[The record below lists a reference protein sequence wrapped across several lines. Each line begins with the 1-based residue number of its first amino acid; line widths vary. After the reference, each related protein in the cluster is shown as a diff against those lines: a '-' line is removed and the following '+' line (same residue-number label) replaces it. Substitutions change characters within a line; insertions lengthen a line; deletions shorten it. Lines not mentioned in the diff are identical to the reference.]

1 MIFVIDLESIV
12 LKLRKYLSTK
22 FRLEYV
28 CVCRFSC
35 IHTVFWVY
43 HVLNHYVFRR
53 RFERYLSHHIKAFTA
68 HFELLNFELFDILK
82 QFLSL
87 FDTGGRSADDLDDKL
102 WWIILVI
109 ILLLFLLLLLLLLLY
124 CCCCRKNGQECCP
137 CCFACFDKY
146 CLPCL
151 ACCCPCCCKDKKA

>member
-12 LKLRKYLSTK
+12 LNLRKYLSAK

-28 CVCRFSC
+28 CVCRFKG
-35 IHTVFWVY
+35 Y
-43 HVLNHYVFRR
+43 HVLNHNDFRR
-53 RFERYLSHHIKAFTA
+53 RFERCFSHHIQAFA
-68 HFELLNFELFDILK
+68 VHFELFDVLK

-87 FDTGGRSADDLDDKL
+87 FYTGGRSADDLNDKL

-124 CCCCRKNGQECCP
+124 CCCCRKKGQECCP

-151 ACCCPCCCKDKKA
+151 ICCCPCCCKDKKA